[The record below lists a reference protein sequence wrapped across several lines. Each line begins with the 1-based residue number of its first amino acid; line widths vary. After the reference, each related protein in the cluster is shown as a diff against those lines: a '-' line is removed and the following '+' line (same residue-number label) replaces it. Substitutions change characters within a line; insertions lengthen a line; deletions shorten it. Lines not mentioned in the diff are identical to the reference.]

1 MATVEFNSKDDVRE
15 AINKFDC
22 YEYRGREIFVRQDYP
37 PPEKKH
43 DYGPPRGRG
52 TTYDSR
58 SGVEIDTMTDIKAVE
73 EMTIM
78 LLLHHQANQVQ
89 KFLLVICHS
98 R

>member
-15 AINKFDC
+15 AINKFDR

-37 PPEKKH
+37 PPERNMITDH
-43 DYGPPRGRG
+43 QEAEELH
-52 TTYDSR
+52 TTADP
-58 SGVEIDTMTDIKAVE
+58 GVEIDTMTDIKAVE